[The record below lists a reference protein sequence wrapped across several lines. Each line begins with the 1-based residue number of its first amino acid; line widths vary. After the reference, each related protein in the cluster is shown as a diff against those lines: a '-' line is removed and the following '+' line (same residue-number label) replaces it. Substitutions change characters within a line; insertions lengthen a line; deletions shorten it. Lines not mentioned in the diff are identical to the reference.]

1 MGSRTLLG
9 RLSVLA
15 VVLLL
20 LLLLQGTQSVY
31 IKYQGYQVQLESVKK
46 LKVLEEE
53 GVSSSRLQAQNPQP
67 AVCYH
72 PALPRD
78 LQPICASQEAA
89 SILKALRTMDNDE
102 CELCVN
108 IACTGC

>member
-9 RLSVLA
+9 HLSGVA

-20 LLLLQGTQSVY
+20 LLPQGTRSVY
-31 IKYQGYQVQLESVKK
+31 VKHQGFQIQLESVKK
-46 LKVLEEE
+46 LKDLE
-53 GVSSSRLQAQNPQP
+53 GQWVPSPRLQAQSPLP
-67 AVCYH
+67 PVCHH
-72 PALPRD
+72 PALPLD
-78 LQPICASQEAA
+78 LQPICASQDAA
-89 SILKALRTMDNDE
+89 SIMQDLRFMDNEE